1 VNAYTNLVLV
11 ATVVGMGLS
20 FGCNEGP
27 DGNGATTDPLVY
39 PWEGQLGRDDGWGST
54 MAILIDSSHI
64 LGDATLEYH
73 NLDADRIDLELVD
86 DGTTDGIEWS
96 NPVPVNLRYVF
107 NLGPTRSSEIAR
119 ALPGFNF
126 TVAVFDLPPASDSE
140 FTITGSGP
148 FEAMG
153 EIDVYVDGGGS
164 PVHTSRIVL
173 TGIEGYPNPLGD
185 PSIFGQGDLMDD
197 LGAQRMIRLQPKRDD
212 PDTTTEVEGPFY
224 EGMGTIGSIE
234 FDFEYS
240 SLCNHTP
247 RVYPAN
253 DASNALAYAG
263 PFTFTG
269 TGYRYAGHVVI
280 VDPKGINVAFEES
293 QPPTIIRDET
303 LAGTGPIID
312 IAFNDNVAY
321 TCDITE
327 ESPPNTIWKVSN
339 LLVTAL
345 DGTVLVDESGVL
357 VLDTPEDPSSDA
369 AFRMYAVDVRGS

>member
-126 TVAVFDLPPASDSE
+126 TVAVFDLPPASDYRLWTVRSN
-140 FTITGSGP
+140 GRNRCLRGRRGKPGP
-148 FEAMG
+148 
-153 EIDVYVDGGGS
+153 Y
-164 PVHTSRIVL
+164 
-173 TGIEGYPNPLGD
+173 
-185 PSIFGQGDLMDD
+185 
-197 LGAQRMIRLQPKRDD
+197 
-212 PDTTTEVEGPFY
+212 
-224 EGMGTIGSIE
+224 
-234 FDFEYS
+234 
-240 SLCNHTP
+240 
-247 RVYPAN
+247 
-253 DASNALAYAG
+253 
-263 PFTFTG
+263 
-269 TGYRYAGHVVI
+269 
-280 VDPKGINVAFEES
+280 
-293 QPPTIIRDET
+293 
-303 LAGTGPIID
+303 
-312 IAFNDNVAY
+312 IADR
-321 TCDITE
+321 TH
-327 ESPPNTIWKVSN
+327 
-339 LLVTAL
+339 
-345 DGTVLVDESGVL
+345 
-357 VLDTPEDPSSDA
+357 
-369 AFRMYAVDVRGS
+369 RH